1 MAEETHDEAA
11 FREQLAALR
20 RQAMEKELVLSRVR
34 DEIRKMRDAE
44 DFEQVLVAMRA
55 SFDMLQVPYFECGI
69 NVVEERGDTVVVR
82 RHNMDRQGQWSS
94 VEQATGR
101 SIIADFWRS
110 GEPVYR
116 TDLDVEDPYREKR
129 SIDQTYGGE
138 VRSGPRHSRPSAASR
153 VDQAVPSEKSK
164 LPS

>member
-94 VEQATGR
+94 VEQALAGDQHPHAVAVLHPR
-101 SIIADFWRS
+101 DILQNR
-110 GEPVYR
+110 
-116 TDLDVEDPYREKR
+116 LDRLALPDKALDAPALGFELGQRR
-129 SIDQTYGGE
+129 LN
-138 VRSGPRHSRPSAASR
+138 PSC
-153 VDQAVPSEKSK
+153 P
-164 LPS
+164 